1 MKNVTETKNP
11 SSAWAKGQIN
21 QTQQGG
27 KSDLVDTAELIA
39 QNVAKMNKKTKSEG
53 NKLEF
58 SRIMQKAHHH
68 GRKINYPKTKMK
80 NLKAIDIERLYKTT
94 MFSIVAKEVR
104 GQCYK

>member
-1 MKNVTETKNP
+1 
-11 SSAWAKGQIN
+11 
-21 QTQQGG
+21 
-27 KSDLVDTAELIA
+27 
-39 QNVAKMNKKTKSEG
+39 
-53 NKLEF
+53 
-58 SRIMQKAHHH
+58 MQKAHHH